1 MNRIA
6 LIIASAL
13 VSAAPVF
20 AQADNANTQTTQY
33 YSESDKTDF
42 QASEIIGSRIYAS
55 EASVNTEDTFKEP
68 DKEWDD
74 IGEVNNLIV
83 SRDGTVKA
91 VVVGVGGFL
100 GIGEKNVALR
110 MSELRFLKKSDDE
123 ADDYFL
129 VIKSNKQQL
138 ENAPEYKVA
147 E

>member
-1 MNRIA
+1 MNRVA

-20 AQADNANTQTTQY
+20 AQADNANTQTQTTQY

-91 VVVGVGGFL
+91 VVVGV
-100 GIGEKNVALR
+100 
-110 MSELRFLKKSDDE
+110 
-123 ADDYFL
+123 
-129 VIKSNKQQL
+129 
-138 ENAPEYKVA
+138 
-147 E
+147 